1 MLRKYKGVANIFN
14 ENIHKSHFLAI
25 FLDVTLFLNMI
36 QAILYSSKFDLN
48 IFSRQILRVKKIQ
61 VYYRK
66 YKHRKNVS
74 LKTGL
79 ISFSA
84 PSYQFQY
91 GLEKFKLGNYDW
103 IKFRCLGSYN
113 IMHDNLC
120 PKRIARHLQIA
131 RSVEQTLSDLSSY
144 IPFPS

>member
-25 FLDVTLFLNMI
+25 FLDATLFLNMI

-48 IFSRQILRVKKIQ
+48 IFNRQILRVKKIQ

-84 PSYQFQY
+84 PSY
-91 GLEKFKLGNYDW
+91 
-103 IKFRCLGSYN
+103 
-113 IMHDNLC
+113 
-120 PKRIARHLQIA
+120 
-131 RSVEQTLSDLSSY
+131 
-144 IPFPS
+144 

>member
-25 FLDVTLFLNMI
+25 FLDATLFLNMI

-48 IFSRQILRVKKIQ
+48 IFNRQILRVKKIQ

-79 ISFSA
+79 ISFST
-84 PSYQFQY
+84 PSY
-91 GLEKFKLGNYDW
+91 
-103 IKFRCLGSYN
+103 
-113 IMHDNLC
+113 
-120 PKRIARHLQIA
+120 
-131 RSVEQTLSDLSSY
+131 
-144 IPFPS
+144 